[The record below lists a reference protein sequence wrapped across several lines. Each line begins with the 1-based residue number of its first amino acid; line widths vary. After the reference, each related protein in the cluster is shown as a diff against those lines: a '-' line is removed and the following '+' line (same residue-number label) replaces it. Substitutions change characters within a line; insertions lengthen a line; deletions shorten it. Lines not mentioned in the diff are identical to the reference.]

1 VAAEDVGV
9 PGHPAAVVDGPLPGG
24 TSGSRRAAGPG
35 PAGWASRG
43 RLAWVAAY
51 AVAGV
56 VLFLCYLRVSATQ
69 VVAPDGAS
77 NALEAWS
84 MLHGNLLLHGWTLTD
99 VSFYTTELPEY
110 MAVELIRGLGPSVVH
125 TSAAF
130 TYTLLV
136 LLAGLVAKG
145 TQTGREGVARALIG
159 SGLMLAPQLGDPVYV
174 LLGSP
179 DHVGTGVPLLLTFLV
194 LDRAPRR
201 WWTPP
206 VIALM
211 LTWAMIGDSLTLIAA
226 VIPLAAV
233 CAVRVY
239 RGLVLR
245 GASLAAQWFE
255 VSLIA
260 ACVVAAGLAT
270 LVLRVIG
277 HLGGFA
283 LLAQVQGLVK
293 AGHVGLHLRLAG
305 EGVLALF
312 GADVFGHP
320 QGTEAVIVW
329 FHLLGVALVAWAAGR
344 ALRHFF
350 SRDDLLVQVLV
361 VAIVVNLA
369 AYVISS
375 LPVTIF
381 DTREIAQVLPFGAVL
396 AGRLLAGRLLAG
408 RLPAGS
414 PLAGRLPAGSP
425 VAGEAVKARSA
436 PAAVPAGRVLAR
448 QAVRA
453 RLAVAV
459 AAAAALALACYAA
472 ALGFAAVQPA
482 APARNQ
488 ALADWLVAHHLD
500 AGLGVYTEDNVTT
513 LESGGRV
520 LLITASWEPTG
531 ARPRAYQSEA
541 SWADPRLH
549 YANFVV
555 NTSADGPRSDIPY
568 RDLVAAFGRPA
579 ATYHV
584 GPFVIMVWP
593 KNLLD
598 DLRGPPVHQ
607 SGNL

>member
-1 VAAEDVGV
+1 VAAEDAGV
-9 PGHPAAVVDGPLPGG
+9 PGVPGAVVDEPVPAGNRAEG
-24 TSGSRRAAGPG
+24 RAADLGRT
-35 PAGWASRG
+35 GWASRG

-84 MLHGNLLLHGWTLTD
+84 MLHGNPLLRGWTLTD

-110 MAVELIRGLGPSVVH
+110 VVVELIRGLGPSVVH

-130 TYTLLV
+130 TYTLLT

-145 TQTGREGVARALIG
+145 RVTGREGVARALIG

-201 WWTPP
+201 WWTPAL
-206 VIALM
+206 IALM
-211 LTWAMIGDSLTLIAA
+211 LTWAMIGDSLTLVVA
-226 VIPLAAV
+226 VVPLALV
-233 CAVRVY
+233 CAIRVY
-239 RGLVLR
+239 RGLVVR
-245 GASLAAQWFE
+245 GTSLLAQWFE
-255 VSLIA
+255 LSLIA
-260 ACVVAAGLAT
+260 AGVVAAGLAT

-293 AGHVGLHLRLAG
+293 AAHVALHLRLAV

-312 GADVFGHP
+312 GADVFDHP
-320 QGTEAVIVW
+320 HGAEIVIAW
-329 FHLLGVALVAWAAGR
+329 FHLLGVGLVAWAVCR
-344 ALRHFF
+344 ALRRFF

-381 DTREIAQVLPFGAVL
+381 DTREIAPVLPFGAVL
-396 AGRLLAGRLLAG
+396 AGRLLAGSLVAG
-408 RLPAGS
+408 R
-414 PLAGRLPAGSP
+414 RL
-425 VAGEAVKARSA
+425 VAGEAAKARLEAVKARLGGA
-436 PAAVPAGRVLAR
+436 VGAAV
-448 QAVRA
+448 
-453 RLAVAV
+453 
-459 AAAAALALACYAA
+459 ALALACYAA

-482 APARNQ
+482 MPARNQ
-488 ALADWLVAHHLD
+488 ALANWLVAHHLD
-500 AGLGVYTEDNVTT
+500 TGLGVYTEDNVTT
-513 LESGGRV
+513 LDGGGRL

-541 SWADPRLH
+541 SWADPRLR

-555 NTSADGPRSDIPY
+555 NTSVDGPRSDIPY
-568 RDLVAAFGRPA
+568 RDLLAAFGRPA

-584 GPFVIMVWP
+584 GAFVIMVWHR
-593 KNLLD
+593 NLLD
-598 DLRGPPVHQ
+598 DLRGPPVHG

>member
-1 VAAEDVGV
+1 VAAEDAGV
-9 PGHPAAVVDGPLPGG
+9 PGHPAAVVDEPLPGG
-24 TSGSRRAAGPG
+24 TSGSRRAAGQG

-145 TQTGREGVARALIG
+145 RQTGREGVARALIG

-206 VIALM
+206 VLALM
-211 LTWAMIGDSLTLIAA
+211 LTWAMIGDSLTLIVA

-239 RGLVLR
+239 RALVLR
-245 GASLAAQWFE
+245 GISLAAQWFE

-260 ACVVAAGLAT
+260 AGVVAAGLAT

-283 LLAQVQGLVK
+283 LLAQVQGLVE

-312 GADVFGHP
+312 GADVFDHP
-320 QGTEAVIVW
+320 QGAEAVIVW
-329 FHLLGVALVAWAAGR
+329 FHLLGVGLVAWAVGR

-396 AGRLLAGRLLAG
+396 AGRLLSGRLL
-408 RLPAGS
+408 
-414 PLAGRLPAGSP
+414 
-425 VAGEAVKARSA
+425 AGEAVKAR
-436 PAAVPAGRVLAR
+436 
-448 QAVRA
+448 
-453 RLAVAV
+453 LAVAV
-459 AAAAALALACYAA
+459 ATALALALACYAA

-555 NTSADGPRSDIPY
+555 NTSVDGPRSDIPY

-579 ATYHV
+579 ATYRV